1 MKKGA
6 IKMTV
11 ETVIQLINGVGFP
24 IAACIAMGAYVMYTK
39 KAEIKRTENA
49 DKKTEKTLGEVK
61 AAIENNTTVIKMLV
75 DILLKGEK
83 NDDT

>member
-1 MKKGA
+1 
-6 IKMTV
+6 MTV
-11 ETVIQLINGVGFP
+11 DTVIQLINGVGFP

-39 KAEIKRTENA
+39 KAEIKRTEDA
-49 DKKTEKTLGEVK
+49 DEKTEKTLGEVK

>member
-1 MKKGA
+1 
-6 IKMTV
+6 MTV

-39 KAEIKRTENA
+39 KAEIKRTEDA
-49 DKKTEKTLGEVK
+49 DEKTEKTLGEVK

-75 DILLKGEK
+75 DIFLKGEK
-83 NDDT
+83 KDDT

>member
-1 MKKGA
+1 
-6 IKMTV
+6 MTV
-11 ETVIQLINGVGFP
+11 DTVIQLINGVGFP

-39 KAEIKRTENA
+39 KAEIKRTEDA

-61 AAIENNTTVIKMLV
+61 AAIENNTSVIKMLV

-83 NDDT
+83 KDDT

>member
-1 MKKGA
+1 MSMDA
-6 IKMTV
+6 I
-11 ETVIQLINGVGFP
+11 IQLINGVGFP

-39 KAEIKRTENA
+39 KAEIKRTEDA
-49 DKKTEKTLGEVK
+49 DEKTEKTLNEVK

-83 NDDT
+83 KDDT

>member
-1 MKKGA
+1 
-6 IKMTV
+6 MTV

-39 KAEIKRTENA
+39 KAEIKRTEDA
-49 DKKTEKTLGEVK
+49 DEKTEKTLGEVK
-61 AAIENNTTVIKMLV
+61 AAIENNTTVIKMLA

>member
-1 MKKGA
+1 
-6 IKMTV
+6 MTV

-39 KAEIKRTENA
+39 KAEIKRTEAA
-49 DKKTEKTLGEVK
+49 DEKTEKTLGEVK

>member
-1 MKKGA
+1 
-6 IKMTV
+6 MTV

-24 IAACIAMGAYVMYTK
+24 IAACIAMGAYVVYTK
-39 KAEIKRTENA
+39 KAEIKRTEDA
-49 DKKTEKTLGEVK
+49 DEKTEKTLGEVK

-83 NDDT
+83 KDDT